1 MNHIGLFNGIAPVYA
16 WFYRHQRRGY
26 AQAVKQV
33 MADYPPGSTLLD
45 VGCGTGALSS
55 LLSAHFN
62 VVAVDGAPKM
72 IAQAQRLHVGEPVDF
87 QWGNVLEGLPFDD
100 KHFDVVITSFVMHG
114 LAPQERLVALDE
126 LDRLSKHELIL
137 LDYSTGRHPVI
148 DLVERLENG
157 HYFSFIATIDDILSQ
172 RFGHVDRVDLNK
184 TSALYRIKK
193 NQT

>member
-16 WFYRHQRRGY
+16 WFYRHQRRAY
-26 AQAVKQV
+26 AQAVNRIT
-33 MADYPPGSTLLD
+33 ADYPPGSTLLD

-72 IAQAQRLHVGEPVDF
+72 IAHAKRLHVGQSVDF
-87 QWGNVLEGLPFDD
+87 RWGNVLEGLPFE
-100 KHFDVVITSFVMHG
+100 KHGFDVVITSFMMHG
-114 LAPQERLVALDE
+114 LSPDERLVAFEE

-137 LDYSTGRHPVI
+137 LDYSTGRHPII
-148 DLVERLENG
+148 DLVECIENG
-157 HYFSFIATIDDILSQ
+157 HYFSFIATIDDLLQQ
-172 RFGHVDRVDLNK
+172 RFGHVDRIDLNR

>member
-1 MNHIGLFNGIAPVYA
+1 MNHIGLFNRIAPVYA
-16 WFYRHQRRGY
+16 WFYRHQQRAY
-26 AQAVKQV
+26 AQAVNRII
-33 MADYPPGSTLLD
+33 ADYPRGSTVLD

-72 IAQAQRLHVGEPVDF
+72 IDQATRLHIGEPVDF
-87 QWGNVLEGLPFDD
+87 RWGNVLEGLPFED
-100 KHFDVVITSFVMHG
+100 HSFDIVITSFVMHG
-114 LAPQERLVALDE
+114 LSPQEHLVALDE

-148 DLVERLENG
+148 DVVERIENG
-157 HYFSFIATIDDILSQ
+157 HYFSFIATIDDLLQQ
-172 RFGHVDRVDLNK
+172 RFTHTDKIDLNR
-184 TSALYRIKK
+184 TSALYRINK